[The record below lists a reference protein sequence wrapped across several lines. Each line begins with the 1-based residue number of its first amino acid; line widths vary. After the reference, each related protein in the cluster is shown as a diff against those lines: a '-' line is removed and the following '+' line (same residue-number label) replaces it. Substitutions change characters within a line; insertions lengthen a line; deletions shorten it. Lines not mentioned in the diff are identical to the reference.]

1 MAERLLPPAW
11 PRLDVDEAQ
20 ITAARIFQLTPD
32 DAGES
37 VSTSVEGLRFYPTAP
52 TRVTKSDLD
61 ALRAEVIDLAEHHGF
76 PGNRDL
82 RAKPSFDQ
90 ELAVLFA
97 RSMPMLPV
105 EASDDE
111 IWAFLTLKVL
121 PDVAIWRWPASED
134 ADELEIGED
143 DPARPQIATRM
154 DRFLGRRRGVF
165 RQAWWRA
172 HLLGAE
178 RCTRLDEDN
187 FINLTDRISLTGD
200 ARIAPIVV
208 DTHLRLVSEPGYDRR
223 YGLRRALVLIGRLF
237 GRLAVEALSDDEV
250 RGLIEDAFSKA
261 IDSSHDEEQIM
272 MIEPADVPATE
283 RLLTLAPQ
291 YAEILRPLLAVISH
305 QRAVAMASAAAD
317 YVKTL
322 NGDPLAVR
330 ISDDLNELVDD
341 WHAFEDDERVVIH
354 AALAYFLEEHDATA
368 DVGPDGL
375 IDDDEVVNAAFEA
388 LGRERNL
395 G

>member
-1 MAERLLPPAW
+1 MAERVLPPAW

-20 ITAARIFQLTPD
+20 ITAARIFQLTHD

-37 VSTSVEGLRFYPTAP
+37 VSTSVEGRRFYPTAS

-61 ALRAEVIDLAEHHGF
+61 ELRAEVIDLAEHHGF
-76 PGNRDL
+76 PGTRDL
-82 RAKPSFDQ
+82 KARPSFDQ

-121 PDVAIWRWPASED
+121 PDVAIWRWPASDD
-134 ADELEIGED
+134 ADELEIGAD
-143 DPARPQIATRM
+143 DLARPQIATRM

-178 RCTRLDEDN
+178 RCILLDEDN

-200 ARIAPIVV
+200 ARIAAIIV
-208 DTHLRLVSEPGYDRR
+208 DTHLGLISDPGYDRR

-250 RGLIEDAFSKA
+250 RELIVDAFSKA
-261 IDSSHDEEQIM
+261 IDSSHTEDQIM
-272 MIEPADVPATE
+272 LREPGNVPATE
-283 RLLTLAPQ
+283 RFLMLAPQ
-291 YAEILRPLLAVISH
+291 YKEILRPLLGVISY
-305 QRAVAMASAAAD
+305 QRAIAMSSTAAD

-322 NGDPLAVR
+322 NGDPLAIR
-330 ISDDLNELVDD
+330 ISDDLSELVDD
-341 WHAFEDDERVVIH
+341 WHAFEDDERAVVH

-388 LGRERNL
+388 LGRERGL

>member
-1 MAERLLPPAW
+1 MAERALPPAW

-32 DAGES
+32 DAGEM
-37 VSTSVEGLRFYPTAP
+37 VSTSVEGCRFYPTAP
-52 TRVTKSDLD
+52 TRITKSDLD
-61 ALRAEVIDLAEHHGF
+61 ELRVEVIGLAKHHGF
-76 PGNRDL
+76 PGNRYL
-82 RAKPSFDQ
+82 KARPSFDQ

-111 IWAFLTLKVL
+111 VWAFLTLKVF
-121 PDVAIWRWPASED
+121 PDVALWRWPSSED

-143 DPARPQIATRM
+143 DPAGPQIAARM

-200 ARIAPIVV
+200 ARIAPIIV
-208 DTHLRLVSEPGYDRR
+208 DTHLTLISAPGYDRR

-237 GRLAVEALSDDEV
+237 GRLAVEALTDDEA
-250 RGLIEDAFSKA
+250 RALIEDAFAKA
-261 IDSSHDEEQIM
+261 IDSSPDADQIM
-272 MIEPADVPATE
+272 LVEPADVLATE

-291 YAEILRPLLAVISH
+291 YAEILRPLLTVISL
-305 QRAVAMASAAAD
+305 QRAVAMANAAAE

-322 NGDPLAVR
+322 NGDQLAVR
-330 ISDDLNELVDD
+330 ISDDLNGLVDD
-341 WHAFEDDERVVIH
+341 WHAFDDDERAVIH

-388 LGRERNL
+388 LGRERSL
-395 G
+395 S